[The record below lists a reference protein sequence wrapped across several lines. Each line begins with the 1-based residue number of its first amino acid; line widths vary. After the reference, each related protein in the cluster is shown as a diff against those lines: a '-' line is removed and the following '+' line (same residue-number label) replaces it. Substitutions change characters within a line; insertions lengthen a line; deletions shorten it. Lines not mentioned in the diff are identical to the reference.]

1 MIKLKENEII
11 LFQGDSITDGNRGRS
26 ADPNH
31 IHGHGYQYLLASELW
46 HDNLDKNPTFI
57 NRGIS
62 GNRCSELLDRW
73 DEDCINLNPTI
84 LSILVGINDIGAMYV
99 GAEGASL
106 EGFESSYR
114 KMLRR
119 VKAELPNTLVII
131 MEPFFGDKEENEKE
145 EELFFKKHI
154 NELQQRTR
162 KIAEEFDAVFVP
174 LQDIFDSYREKTDI
188 FNLIWD
194 GVHPTTCG
202 HYLIAQR
209 WKECVKEAINAI
221 PESRK

>member
-1 MIKLKENEII
+1 MIKLRENEII

-73 DEDCINLNPTI
+73 DEDCINLKPTI
-84 LSILVGINDIGAMYV
+84 LSILVGINEIGAMDINV
-99 GAEGASL
+99 EGASL
-106 EGFESSYR
+106 EYHEECYR
-114 KMLRR
+114 KILDR
-119 VKAELPNTLVII
+119 VKEKLPETLIII
-131 MEPFFGDKEENEKE
+131 MEPFYGDSKNERWDTFYKAHIG
-145 EELFFKKHI
+145 ELRTI
-154 NELQQRTR
+154 TR
-162 KIAEEFDAVFVP
+162 KIAEDYGAIFVP
-174 LQDIFDSYREKTDI
+174 LHDLFDSYREKTDI

-209 WKECVKEAINAI
+209 WKECVKEAINMRI
-221 PESRK
+221 NITFK